1 MLSIR
6 GMSILAGAARHSVAV
21 VASLVVAV
29 GLFSGGA
36 GSAKL
41 PMLIVAASALLACMA
56 WLGLPQRRFLIGVLF
71 LAAPFDISKAFV
83 APLEQFYSPGLYVTI
98 GEATAVALG
107 AVWGLHRLFVQRL
120 PLPFTRLDAFAFGF
134 LALVWIGAMHARA
147 GLLAYASAAS
157 YSLSVL
163 AFYVV
168 SHAIQSRD
176 DVRLALKM
184 VCAGL
189 CFEAFYVAAQ
199 MATQSFLTLPGA
211 KVAPVGTQGLLY
223 EAEQVSAFRPIGSF
237 DHPNA
242 LADYLTLLLPCALGL
257 VLMGRKRLPPNIFYI
272 AVLVLVTATALLLLT
287 LSRGGWAAASLGALF
302 VGAIC
307 WRKRII
313 SSSHVLAMAAALLT
327 TVIAAV
333 AIFPQI
339 VLRVTEPD
347 GRSVESRLVLNDQA
361 LTIIRAHP
369 LIGVGF
375 GGYNRAAFEHIPPS
389 FALISADYQKQL
401 LQLIVHNHYLL
412 LATELGL
419 PAMIYWIFLMLG
431 FVRQVSPL
439 SRWQDP
445 GMFGLAVG
453 LGGALASQML
463 FLTSDNYYTDIRVF
477 LLWLTAGVLQALT
490 LMVDGARRDLNG
502 LPA

>member
-1 MLSIR
+1 MSVR
-6 GMSILAGAARHSVAV
+6 GMSILAGTARHSVAV
-21 VASLVVAV
+21 AASLVVAIA
-29 GLFSGGA
+29 LFSGGA

-41 PMLIVAASALLACMA
+41 PMLMVAAAALLAYMT
-56 WLGLPQRRFLIGVLF
+56 WFGLPQRRLLIAMLF
-71 LAAPFDISKAFV
+71 LAAPFDISKAVV
-83 APLEQFYSPGLYVTI
+83 APLEHFYSPGLYVTI

-107 AVWGLHRLFVQRL
+107 AVWALQRLFVQRL

-134 LALVWIGAMHARA
+134 LALVWIGALHAQA

-176 DVRLALKM
+176 DVRLVLKM
-184 VCAGL
+184 VCIGL
-189 CFEAFYVAAQ
+189 CFETLYVAAQ

-223 EAEQVSAFRPIGSF
+223 EAEQIAAFRPIGSF

-257 VLMGRKRLPPNIFYI
+257 VLMGRRRLPHNIYYI
-272 AVLVLVTATALLLLT
+272 AALSLLTATGLLLLT
-287 LSRGGWAAASLGALF
+287 LSRGGWAAATLGTLF

-313 SSSHVLAMAAALLT
+313 RSGHVLALTAALLA
-327 TVIAAV
+327 TVVAAV
-333 AIFPQI
+333 VIFPQI

-347 GRSVESRLVLNDQA
+347 GRSVESRLVLTDQA
-361 LTIIRAHP
+361 LTIIGAHP
-369 LIGVGF
+369 LTGVGF

-412 LATELGL
+412 LATELGV
-419 PAMIYWIFLMLG
+419 PAMIYWIFLMLA
-431 FVRQVSPL
+431 FIRQVWPL

-445 GMFGLAVG
+445 GMFGLGIG

-490 LMVDGARRDLNG
+490 LIGDDARRDLHRS
-502 LPA
+502 PA